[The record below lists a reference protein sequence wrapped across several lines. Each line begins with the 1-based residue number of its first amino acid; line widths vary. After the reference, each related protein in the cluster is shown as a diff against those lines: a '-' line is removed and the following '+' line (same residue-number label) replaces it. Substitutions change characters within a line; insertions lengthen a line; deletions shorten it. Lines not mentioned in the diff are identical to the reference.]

1 LNKNNDKTIMQ
12 KKKKDTNR
20 EEKGMKNSY
29 LYRVLSVGRELKK
42 NKINEKEL
50 LKHLKDRKIRRK

>member
-1 LNKNNDKTIMQ
+1 MQ
-12 KKKKDTNR
+12 KKKRDTNR

-42 NKINEKEL
+42 NKINEK
-50 LKHLKDRKIRRK
+50 

>member
-1 LNKNNDKTIMQ
+1 
-12 KKKKDTNR
+12 
-20 EEKGMKNSY
+20 
-29 LYRVLSVGRELKK
+29 VLSVGRELKK